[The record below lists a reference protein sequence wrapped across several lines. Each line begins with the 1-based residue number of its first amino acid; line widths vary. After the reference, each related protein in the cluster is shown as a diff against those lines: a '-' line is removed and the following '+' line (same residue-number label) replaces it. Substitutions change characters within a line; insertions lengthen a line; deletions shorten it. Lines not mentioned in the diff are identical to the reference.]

1 MLETVY
7 PASIIIFALLLIYLL
22 SRIKLIPQSKT
33 GLIERYGIYYK
44 PISPGFHFLVP
55 FVDKMVVFDIDRR
68 LNLNREIVEINGEPR
83 ASLSVLVSY
92 KVIDEKDFH
101 DINVDQFMRNLLID
115 ITKEYIK
122 NYGTSGISQQKI
134 ALTTRYKGAIL
145 NKVVEWGIELSE
157 IDLLMVMEIPTYQ

>member
-1 MLETVY
+1 MLEAIY
-7 PASIIIFALLLIYLL
+7 PVSIILFALLLIYLL

-55 FVDKMVVFDIDRR
+55 FVDKMVVFDVDRK

-83 ASLSVLVSY
+83 ATLSVQVSY

-101 DINVDQFMRNLLID
+101 EKNVDQFMRNLLID

-145 NKVVEWGIELSE
+145 NRVVDWGIDLSE
-157 IDLLMVMEIPTYQ
+157 IDLLTVMEIPSRQ